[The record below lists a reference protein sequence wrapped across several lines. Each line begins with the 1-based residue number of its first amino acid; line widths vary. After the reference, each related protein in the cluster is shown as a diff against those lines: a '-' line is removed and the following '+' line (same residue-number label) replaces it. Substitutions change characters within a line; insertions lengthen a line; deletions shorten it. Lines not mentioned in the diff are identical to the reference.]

1 METVKAKLVEWSKN
15 RQIVRAAAVA
25 GGVLLALVLVTC
37 ISIHMRAHIQ
47 RKYASAADY
56 MQEQAYQQM
65 IEMTRLFARVDEP
78 NVDVQH
84 KLIPSLR
91 ARYAAVTA
99 LNDALTNG
107 FGKRYAVL
115 NEEQLQAFEAAFEE
129 YTSAYREGMATG
141 LARDDMAECIAG
153 VQLMIEERYKPDEE
167 DVIGTLVTAN
177 TPEPKQ

>member
-25 GGVLLALVLVTC
+25 GGVLLALLLVTC
-37 ISIHMRAHIQ
+37 ISICMRAHIQ
-47 RKYASAADY
+47 RQYASAAEY
-56 MQEQAYQQM
+56 MQEQTYQQM
-65 IEMTRLFARVDEP
+65 IEMTQLFARVDEP

-91 ARYAAVTA
+91 AKYAAVTA
-99 LNDALTNG
+99 LNDALANG
-107 FGKRYAVL
+107 FGRKYAVL
-115 NEEQLQAFEAAFEE
+115 SEEQLQSFETAFEE

-153 VQLMIEERYKPDEE
+153 VQAMIEERYKPDEE
-167 DVIGTLVTAN
+167 DIIGTLVTAN